1 MATYEA
7 SVKKALTASQQD
19 LIDHKEHCSVDP
31 VKLAAVG
38 RERGHQVRGKRND
51 SEYGLYTVSQGR
63 QERPDKIVRIGSA
76 GRGRVWTSDEIVRL
90 LQSPWPHPTLA

>member
-31 VKLAAVG
+31 VKLATVG
-38 RERGHQVRGKRND
+38 RERGHQVRIKRA
-51 SEYGLYTVSQGR
+51 SR
-63 QERPDKIVRIGSA
+63 F
-76 GRGRVWTSDEIVRL
+76 
-90 LQSPWPHPTLA
+90 